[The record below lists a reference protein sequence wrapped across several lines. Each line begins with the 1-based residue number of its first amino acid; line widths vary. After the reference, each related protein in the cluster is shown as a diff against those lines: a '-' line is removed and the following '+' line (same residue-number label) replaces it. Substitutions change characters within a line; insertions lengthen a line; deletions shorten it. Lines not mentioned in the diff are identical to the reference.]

1 MRRRILSVTA
11 LAAAATLTLAA
22 CAPGDNTPTTP
33 PTDEPTA
40 GGTTDGEAPAPEGE
54 VVTDIAS
61 LGDIELTVWD
71 QEVRGSQNDAL
82 VALNE
87 AFEDQYPN
95 VTINRVSQSNDDL
108 QSQIALA
115 LSGNDV
121 PDVAQV
127 NNARADMGQYVA
139 AGQLTD
145 LEPYAEAYGW
155 TDRFGESVLAN
166 SRYSADGATFGDG
179 NLYGVPQTG
188 EIVGIFYNQTK
199 LDELGIEL
207 PETWDDYFAAL
218 ETAREADEQPM
229 VLGNIDQWPAFHVFG
244 PLQANYVPVDE
255 IDDLGRG
262 NDGASWL
269 TDGNRE
275 ALEQFGTWGTEGYF
289 GSSPNGTDY
298 DLASVDFAEGTGVFL
313 PAGNWLGGDL
323 ESLMGEDV
331 GFMAPPPGIDGTLAS
346 TGATGIP
353 FSIPAN
359 AANVDAAAA
368 YIDFVTS
375 DEAMALIAENGG
387 MPVND
392 TAELAP
398 ESGVQRDIFEAFDA
412 VSTGGTLLPYLD
424 WATPTFPDTAGQ
436 GFQEVLGGQLSVD
449 EVLQAFEDDYQAFV
463 GE

>member
-1 MRRRILSVTA
+1 MQRRSLFTTA
-11 LAAAATLTLAA
+11 LAATTILAMSA
-22 CAPGDNTPTTP
+22 CSAPGTGT
-33 PTDEPTA
+33 TDEPTTA
-40 GGTTDGEAPAPEGE
+40 APTSTGSEAPAPEPGG
-54 VVTDIAS
+54 VNTDIAG
-61 LGDIELTVWD
+61 LGDIELVVWD

-87 AFEDQYPN
+87 AFMDKYPN

-166 SRYSADGATFGDG
+166 SRYSADGKTFGEG
-179 NLYGVPQTG
+179 SLFGVPQTG
-188 EIVGIFYNQTK
+188 ELVGIFYNKAK
-199 LDELGIEL
+199 LTELGIEL
-207 PETWDDYFAAL
+207 PQTWDDYFAAL
-218 ETAREADEQPM
+218 ETAREAGEQPM

-255 IDDLGRG
+255 IVALGLG
-262 NDGASWL
+262 NSGASWL
-269 TDGNRE
+269 TDGNTA

-298 DLASVDFAEGTGVFL
+298 DLAWADFAEGNGVFL
-313 PAGNWLGGDL
+313 PAGSWLGADL
-323 ESLMGEDV
+323 DSLMGEDI
-331 GFMAPPPGIDGTLAS
+331 GFMAPPPGIDGTLAT

-359 AANVDAAAA
+359 AENVDAAAA

-375 DEAMALIAENGG
+375 DEAMSLIAENGG
-387 MPVND
+387 MPVNN
-392 TAELAP
+392 TAALAP
-398 ESGVQRDIFEAFDA
+398 DSGVNKDIFEAFDA
-412 VSTGGTLLPYLD
+412 VSTDGTLLPYLD
-424 WATPTFPDTAGQ
+424 WATPTFSDTAGQ
-436 GFQEVLGGQLSVD
+436 GFQEVLGGQRSAAD
-449 EVLQAFEDDYQAFV
+449 VLQAFEDDYQAFV
-463 GE
+463 GG